1 MNVTV
6 HQFSAIGSRRD
17 KSLLWSKQASVAM
30 AEVQGVCSECFALHM
45 RLGICLDLDF
55 ADSRGG

>member
-6 HQFSAIGSRRD
+6 HQFSAIRSRGN

-30 AEVQGVCSECFALHM
+30 AEVQGVCSECFPPRM
-45 RLGICLDLDF
+45 RLGICLDVDF
-55 ADSRGG
+55 ADSPGG